1 MTAVG
6 KNHKFKEWLI
16 DEMNRREWSQADLA
30 RYSDLNRAVINKLLN
45 GQSMPRPSTL
55 EGIARAFRT
64 PVEKVFRIA
73 GLLPEISE
81 TDGFNEE
88 VLHNINQIQ
97 DPKRKSTALLLIK
110 ALIQEEETEKVKND
124 RRKSSED

>member
-1 MTAVG
+1 
-6 KNHKFKEWLI
+6 
-16 DEMNRREWSQADLA
+16 MNRREWSQADLA